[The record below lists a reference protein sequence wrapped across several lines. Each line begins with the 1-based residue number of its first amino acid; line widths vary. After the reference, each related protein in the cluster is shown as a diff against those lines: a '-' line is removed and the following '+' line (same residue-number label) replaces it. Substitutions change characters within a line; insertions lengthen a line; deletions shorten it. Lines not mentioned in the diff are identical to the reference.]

1 MPNSWTM
8 WKVWVISRPLFL
20 RKDECERKPPNSSS
34 TTGFTNND
42 IDKITKSLD
51 ADKEHGHDMISKR
64 ML

>member
-1 MPNSWTM
+1 M

-20 RKDECERKPPNSSS
+20 RKDECERKSPKSSS

-51 ADKEHGHDMISKR
+51 ADKEHGHDMISNR